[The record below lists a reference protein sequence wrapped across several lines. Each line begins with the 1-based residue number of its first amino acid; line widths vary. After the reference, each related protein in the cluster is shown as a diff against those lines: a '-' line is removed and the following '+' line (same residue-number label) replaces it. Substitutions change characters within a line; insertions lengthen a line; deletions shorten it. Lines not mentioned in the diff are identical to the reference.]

1 MRRVS
6 DIFAALAFA
15 SILALI
21 AWLFSLHGTRGLIH
35 IERLFGVGLL
45 LLAIL
50 GLIPLVLAAIRRLA
64 RTTATPSPRFS
75 TPITVLSVICILI
88 SLFGFGFVG
97 GFPPRSVGD
106 TMPRL
111 IMVAG
116 TGSKG
121 IPDVAVVAESASEQ
135 RYSLSWGAT
144 KQDSVIQETNASKE
158 HVFVL
163 RDLDPATQYHYRLNQ
178 GPQYEFRTPDPYSGL
193 RFAVGSDE
201 HFDTPGSRNDLT
213 RLMLTQIA
221 DPANRFDY
229 FFSLGDNVEFG
240 FRPEQWKDAGEAL
253 SKASSVLPSTYVAG
267 NHDAMFTGLH
277 RYLDFAYPASAGLQ
291 NGTRL
296 WHRIDVGSVHFI
308 VLDMEWS
315 AESYTQA
322 QASWLESELKSIPPD
337 DWIIVMN
344 HGFYYASGSV
354 TRGWKWYDDKETIQ
368 KVTPLFEKYGVDLV
382 FSGHAHQMEFLQKS
396 GVTYV
401 IAGAFGGLPD
411 PPRHYTSPQS
421 VWYSSGNYGYL
432 DVTVDDSAAT
442 VLFKDSNGA
451 ILERTVVS
459 RLRP

>member
-45 LLAIL
+45 LMAIL
-50 GLIPLVLAAIRRLA
+50 GLIPLVLAAIRRYA
-64 RTTATPSPRFS
+64 RTKATPGPRFS
-75 TPITVLSVICILI
+75 TPITVLSMICILI

-106 TMPRL
+106 TVPRI

-116 TGSKG
+116 TGSNG

-178 GPQYEFRTPDPYSGL
+178 GPQYEFRTPDPSSGL
-193 RFAVGSDE
+193 RFAVGSDA

-240 FRPEQWKDAGEAL
+240 FRPEQWRMANEGL
-253 SKASSVLPSTYVAG
+253 TRASSIVPSTYAAG
-267 NHDAMFTGLH
+267 NHDTMFTGLN
-277 RYLDFAYPASAGLQ
+277 RYLDFAYPSATGVQ
-291 NGTRL
+291 NGSRL
-296 WHRIDVGSVHFI
+296 WHRIDVGNVHFL
-308 VLDMEWS
+308 VLDIEWS
-315 AESYTQA
+315 AETFTKDQA
-322 QASWLESELKSIPPD
+322 DWLESELKSIPTN
-337 DWIIVMN
+337 DWTIVMN

-354 TRGWKWYDDKETIQ
+354 TRGWKWYDNYETISR
-368 KVTPLFEKYGVDLV
+368 VTPLFEKYGVDLV
-382 FSGHAHQMEFLQKS
+382 FSGHAHQMELLQKS
-396 GVTYV
+396 GVTY
-401 IAGAFGGLPD
+401 IIDGAFGGPPD
-411 PPRHYTSPQS
+411 SPREYTSPES
-421 VWYSSGNYGYL
+421 IWYSSGNYGYV
-432 DVTVDDSAAT
+432 DVTVDDSSAT
-442 VLFKDSNGA
+442 ILFKDSSGTV
-451 ILERTVVS
+451 LERAVV
-459 RLRP
+459 PK